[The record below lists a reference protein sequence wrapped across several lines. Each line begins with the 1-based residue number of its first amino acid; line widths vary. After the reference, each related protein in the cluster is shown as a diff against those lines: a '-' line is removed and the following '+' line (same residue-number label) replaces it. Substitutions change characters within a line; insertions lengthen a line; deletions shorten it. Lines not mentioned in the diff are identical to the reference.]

1 MIAVRALASGGSCGG
16 LIIFCN
22 HKLGAGC
29 QMELNSGRD
38 QGEGGVDVPTKSKD
52 AWLIIGISPTR

>member
-1 MIAVRALASGGSCGG
+1 
-16 LIIFCN
+16 
-22 HKLGAGC
+22 
-29 QMELNSGRD
+29 MELNSGRD